1 MIESILQTIGMLT
14 IVLGLAALIVG
25 AICRYEFISDL
36 RYDQD
41 ALKERLDRICEF
53 LNTLAH
59 DKDILKERLS
69 NIEGKL
75 K

>member
-1 MIESILQTIGMLT
+1 MIESVLQIIGMLT
-14 IVLGLAALIVG
+14 IVLGLAALIAG
-25 AICRYEFISDL
+25 AILRYEFISYL
-36 RYDQD
+36 RYDLD

-69 NIEGKL
+69 SVEEKL